1 MIDIRDLAARFY
13 DSNPDFPDD
22 IPFYQAVIPP
32 GDIDILELG
41 CGTGRVTIPLAAQ
54 CRTIHGIDLSPAMLA
69 LCRQKLSD
77 AGIPSTRAQ
86 VALGDITDFFLER
99 QFDWIIAPFRVL
111 QNLESDEQV
120 HGLFRCMRAHL
131 APGGCCILNVFH
143 PNRDP
148 EGLRQHWVKPHEV
161 LDWDE
166 PVEDGRITCHARF
179 ARMDPEKL
187 VLYPELI
194 YRRYKGEQMVEEAV
208 LKIAMRCYYP
218 DEFEAL
224 VVNHGFEIVA
234 CWGGYHGEAY
244 GHGPE
249 LVLQFCAS

>member
-22 IPFYQAVIPP
+22 IPFYQSLIPTEA
-32 GDIDILELG
+32 DVLELG
-41 CGTGRVTIPLAAQ
+41 CGTGRVTLLLAAH
-54 CRTIHGIDLSPAMLA
+54 CRFIQGIDLSPAMLA

-77 AGIPSTRAQ
+77 AGISPTKAR
-86 VALGDITDFFLER
+86 VDLGDITDFSLER

-111 QNLESDEQV
+111 QNLETDEQV
-120 HGLFRCMRAHL
+120 HGLFRCIRAHL
-131 APGGCCILNVFH
+131 KPVGSCVLNVFH

-148 EGLRQHWVKPHEV
+148 VGLRQHWISPHEV
-161 LDWDE
+161 LDWEE
-166 PVEDGRITCHARF
+166 PVEGGRLTCHARF

-194 YRRYKGEQMVEEAV
+194 YRRYEDEKLVEEAAM
-208 LKIAMRCYYP
+208 KIVMRCYYP
-218 DEFEAL
+218 DEFAAL
-224 VVNHGFEIVA
+224 VVNHGFEIVDL
-234 CWGGYHGEAY
+234 WGGYHGEAY

-249 LVLQFCAS
+249 LVLQFRAA